1 MAGRCDFEGKHSDFL
16 RRPLREQLEEG
27 SFGISGG
34 LAVVYSYP
42 ELVRSAA
49 SRICGRQLA
58 RDKRRRRS
66 SARGGEARRR
76 RKRLRE
82 NGGRHGGFFCLPSCA
97 TVPHHI
103 TVIHQYDHQWH
114 RWHGRHGPWCKR
126 TQATNDTRHR
136 IRVLLRPRAQGP
148 DGAGGG
154 HGEVCQCASS

>member
-49 SRICGRQLA
+49 GRICGRQLA

-82 NGGRHGGFFCLPSCA
+82 NGGRPWGFFVCRAVRQCH
-97 TVPHHI
+97 T
-103 TVIHQYDHQWH
+103 TVIHQYNHQWH

-126 TQATNDTRHR
+126 TQPLRLYDPERKGLTVQAGDTVR
-136 IRVLLRPRAQGP
+136 
-148 DGAGGG
+148 
-154 HGEVCQCASS
+154 CASVRLRRVPARQ